1 MLEGVKKFVISSDST
16 GAQYRNCK
24 NCFLMKLFCQKYK
37 VELVWIFTEKHHGK
51 SPADGI
57 GGNVKNA
64 VEQLTSFSN
73 RHNIQNAQDVTDLLK
88 STDTMIEVSHFNRED
103 IETTLNLI
111 PGVLNSL
118 KGAMKLH
125 EIFVNENGVI

>member
-1 MLEGVKKFVISSDST
+1 
-16 GAQYRNCK
+16 
-24 NCFLMKLFCQKYK
+24 MKLFCQKYK

-64 VEQLTSFSN
+64 VDQLTSFSN